1 MKKPIHIVSYPPL
14 CGYTAYFYGMRLR
27 GFSPGCQ
34 PMEGLRYRK
43 DDKTGEF
50 YDILVYDRKLTNEE
64 LRAYELTYIGLVTNW
79 TEEGLARAGSSN
91 HNFLKEDV

>member
-1 MKKPIHIVSYPPL
+1 
-14 CGYTAYFYGMRLR
+14 
-27 GFSPGCQ
+27 
-34 PMEGLRYRK
+34 MEGLRYRK

-79 TEEGLARAGSSN
+79 TEEGLARG
-91 HNFLKEDV
+91 KES